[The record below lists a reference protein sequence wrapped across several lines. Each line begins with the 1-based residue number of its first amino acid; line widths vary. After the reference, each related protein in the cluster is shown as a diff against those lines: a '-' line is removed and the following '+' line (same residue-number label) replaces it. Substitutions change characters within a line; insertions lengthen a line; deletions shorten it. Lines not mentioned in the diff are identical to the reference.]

1 MPPRQPIAEQLAEVV
16 REPGVAVAQPLVVD
30 LDGVV
35 LSAGARFTADNP
47 HPELFLAG
55 LPTSDAVRIGQCTV
69 AAPAAPLV
77 ALRTE
82 TAVALRGLDP
92 RFHSVLAETDLGL
105 RAAARGPRR
114 FGASCPTR

>member
-1 MPPRQPIAEQLAEVV
+1 MHGA
-16 REPGVAVAQPLVVD
+16 GVAVAQPLVVD

-35 LSAGARFTADNP
+35 LSAGARFNAVNP

-55 LPTSDAVRIGQCTV
+55 LPTSDAVRIGQSAV

-82 TAVALRGLDP
+82 DAPWPCRGLDP
-92 RFHSVLAETDLGL
+92 RFRSVLAETDLGL
-105 RAAARGPRR
+105 RARAGGAGRQRRRARHGHHLAHAR
-114 FGASCPTR
+114 TRPSTS